1 MLSLCTVQAN
11 SADGFSNPVFQERM
25 PAELTG
31 AGMDMAK
38 WNMFVAEA
46 NQGVQFR
53 WCPLGCICFFCN
65 QHNKSVKPHM
75 LALCEKWNKDGL
87 PAGVT
92 VQYEMLTEKVMV
104 NAMLHRPS
112 SWRLVNASLGEGAGK
127 GATLLNLP
135 QTDFCIWSTR
145 SASHGRLVIA

>member
-1 MLSLCTVQAN
+1 MPSLCTVQAN

-31 AGMDMAK
+31 AGMDVGQ
-38 WNMFVAEA
+38 WDMFIAEA
-46 NQGVQFR
+46 NQAVKFR

-75 LALCEKWNKDGL
+75 QALCEKWNRGGL

-104 NAMLHRPS
+104 NAS
-112 SWRLVNASLGEGAGK
+112 QGEGAGK
-127 GATLLNLP
+127 GATLETYHKLI
-135 QTDFCIWSTR
+135 F
-145 SASHGRLVIA
+145 ASGAPEAQVMGGL

>member
-65 QHNKSVKPHM
+65 QHNKSVKH
-75 LALCEKWNKDGL
+75 ANRKGDGQCN
-87 PAGVT
+87 AAS
-92 VQYEMLTEKVMV
+92 VMV

-112 SWRLVNASLGEGAGK
+112 SWRLVNASQGEGAGK